1 MKKYLVFLIVVT
13 MLVSTLTGCKQNRN
27 DTKDNSDQSGDITSA
42 ADDGTSDGSQETVD
56 GWAPIGTS
64 DNPEPVK
71 IVIKDVLPDEEDVI
85 LMEEAVEE
93 KMAAH
98 GQYIDLQV
106 VEPPSGSYATALP
119 LAVRTGEIDA
129 DIIYFQGGDLAI
141 SQEGLLEDL
150 TPYIEASTYVNQIIE
165 PASQERI
172 KNYPYLL
179 WLDSVRIAVPM
190 MRKDWAEQL
199 DSYKIL
205 VEDPTID
212 NYYNLFKE
220 MKDKGLVDYAIT
232 ADGSLAR
239 LDSIFNQA
247 FGVTTTIVKEG
258 DKYIFSKATEAEK
271 NKLEFYAK
279 LYKEGLLDPEYI
291 TNTWDVAE
299 QKFYEGKAGILSAN
313 QPAAVEI
320 YNNNMIAA
328 NGEEAELI
336 ALPPAKG
343 VAEGYAA
350 VDTTKESRGFAINV
364 DSEHKAAAW
373 AFLEFMAS
381 SEGRIIDKLGIEGVH
396 YNIEGDKIVR
406 TEAAANWWSRIWGTT
421 NAFEPNPPLAES
433 FYSQAAQ
440 SYIDLAGK
448 YYVQD
453 INIIIPDDMAPS
465 WDSMNMLYNEFS
477 TNYVLGS
484 NTDFDSFVNEW
495 NKDGGDQF
503 SEYIPT
509 VLQ

>member
-1 MKKYLVFLIVVT
+1 MKKFLVLIMVVM
-13 MLVSTLTGCKQNRN
+13 MLVSTFSGCKQNSN
-27 DTKDNSDQSGDITSA
+27 ETKADPTQAVDITA
-42 ADDGTSDGSQETVD
+42 AVDETSPTGSPEGAD
-56 GWAPIGTS
+56 AWKSIGTAEK
-64 DNPEPVK
+64 PEPVK
-71 IVIKDVLPDEEDVI
+71 IVIKDVLPDEADVI
-85 LMEEAVEE
+85 LMKKAIEE
-93 KMAAH
+93 KMASH
-98 GQYIDLQV
+98 GEYIDLQV
-106 VEPPSGSYATALP
+106 VEPSAGSYATALP
-119 LAVRTGEIDA
+119 LAVRTGEMDA

-150 TPYIEASTYVNQIIE
+150 TPYIEGSTYIKQIME
-165 PASQERI
+165 PANQERS

-190 MRKDWAEQL
+190 MRKDWADQL
-199 DSYKIL
+199 DSYKVL
-205 VEDPTID
+205 VADPTVD

-239 LDSIFNQA
+239 LDSFFNEA

-258 DKYIFSKATEAEK
+258 DKYVFSKATEAEK

-279 LYKEGLLDPEYI
+279 LYKDGLLDPEYI

-299 QKFYEGKAGILSAN
+299 QKFYSGKAGILSAN

-328 NGEEAELI
+328 NGEQAQLI

-350 VDTTKESRGFAINV
+350 VDTTKESRGFAINAS
-364 DSEHKAAAW
+364 SEHKDAAW

-381 SEGRIIDKLGIEGVH
+381 PEGRIIDKLGIEGVH
-396 YNIEGDKIVR
+396 YNIENDKIVR
-406 TEAAANWWSRIWGTT
+406 TEAAAAWWSRIWGTT
-421 NAFEPNPPLAES
+421 NAFNPTPALAEP
-433 FYSQAAQ
+433 FYSQAVQ
-440 SYIDLAGK
+440 TYIDLAAK
-448 YYVQD
+448 NYVQD
-453 INIIIPDDMAPS
+453 VNIIIPDDMAPS

-477 TNYVLGS
+477 TNYVIGS
-484 NTDFDSFVNEW
+484 STDFDGFVKEW

-509 VLQ
+509 VLK